1 MLSISNAM
9 RFLKIREK
17 TFNLLLIG
25 IFFLSIFSI
34 ATINY
39 LANPFGVFP
48 ANSLVEYSGIHFNN
62 NVRIYKT
69 FLVKR
74 QHVDGLILGSSRME
88 ASMSP
93 LPAAWP
99 DMNTYNMAMAGASM
113 HEMLRNLQHA
123 NAITPLKQV
132 LIGLDF
138 FMFSSA
144 HKGISDFSE
153 DYFAVTEDGVRKPE
167 TYVIRT
173 YVNVLFSADSLKKSF
188 EHIVKANKKKPMAT
202 NEPNG
207 MVALTALNSTVK
219 DNAAVY
225 QIFDTVE
232 NTYFK
237 KGTVWLN
244 GPNSTYT
251 TIKDASGANTY
262 DDLRAML
269 EYIYSNNLNVTLM
282 IPPIHG
288 HMLQGLDG
296 IGLWPTYLAW
306 KKQLTLV
313 NEQLADKYH
322 QPVKALWDFG
332 LVTPMTTELLPE
344 DPQLPA
350 HKNGMQWFWDPGHPK
365 PAFADLIQERV
376 FVSGTQDIGRILN
389 SNMMD
394 NYLAEQ
400 TEALHQY
407 EENDPTTR
415 KAIREKLESLNTW
428 QWIKAEQ

>member
-1 MLSISNAM
+1 MFSISKIM
-9 RFLKIREK
+9 RFLTLREK
-17 TFNLLLIG
+17 TFNIFLIG
-25 IFFLSIFSI
+25 IFFLSIFSV
-34 ATINY
+34 AAINY

-48 ANSLVEYSGIHFNN
+48 ANSLVEYSGIHFNS

-74 QHVDGLILGSSRME
+74 RKPDGLLLGSSRME

-93 LPAAWP
+93 TETAWP
-99 DMNTYNMAMAGASM
+99 GLNAYNMAMAGASM
-113 HEMLRNLQHA
+113 HEILRNLQHA

-144 HKGISDFSE
+144 HKGVSDFSE
-153 DYFAVTEDGVRKPE
+153 DYFAVTESGERKPD

-173 YVNVLFSADSLKKSF
+173 YVNVLFSADSLTRSASQIIKPPKKRPL
-188 EHIVKANKKKPMAT
+188 VT
-202 NEPNG
+202 NDDNG
-207 MVALTALNSTVK
+207 MVSLAALNSTVQ

-225 QIFDTVE
+225 QIFDSVE

-262 DDLRAML
+262 DDLRALL
-269 EYIYSNNLNVTLM
+269 EYIYSNNLNVALM

-296 IGLWPTYLAW
+296 IGLWPAYLTW

-313 NEQLADKYH
+313 NEQIADKYH

-332 LVTPMTTELLPE
+332 LVTSMTTELLPE

-350 HKNGMQWFWDPGHPK
+350 PKNGMQWFWDPGHPK
-365 PAFADLIQERV
+365 PAFADLIQERI
-376 FVSGTQDIGRILN
+376 FVSGTQDIGKILN
-389 SNMMD
+389 SSMMD
-394 NYLAEQ
+394 NHLAEQ
-400 TEALHQY
+400 TAALHQY
-407 EENDPTTR
+407 EENDPATR
-415 KAIREKLESLNTW
+415 QAIREKLESLNTW
-428 QWIKAEQ
+428 QWIKSE